1 MAHNNGNSDN
11 IPERKPT
18 KKWPVWAGGAV
29 VVALVAG
36 AIGVA
41 IGTSNNDNDDSANA
55 ANTVEAVKPVETVEA
70 IDEADEAEEIETAEP
85 DETQMPAN
93 TASAATGIS
102 TVEEAAAHFNT
113 ATSVVAGAPSGIDL
127 NRDGSWDV
135 EIMESANTEVTV
147 RIHPDGTTQ
156 VVDSDRE
163 ETTGTLSQADIT
175 KIFDVALTDTSGTIV
190 SLDADDGQDRE
201 AFTVEVLN
209 TDGTQVTELDLD
221 SNYTIID
228 REVEAASDYFD

>member
-18 KKWPVWAGGAV
+18 KGWPVWAGGAV

-41 IGTSNNDNDDSANA
+41 IGTSNNDNDHSANA
-55 ANTVEAVKPVETVEA
+55 ATTVEAVKTVRP
-70 IDEADEAEEIETAEP
+70 AESQGSTTEVAGMSSP
-85 DETQMPAN
+85 DQ
-93 TASAATGIS
+93 
-102 TVEEAAAHFNT
+102 AAAHFNT

-228 REVEAASDYFD
+228 REVEGASDYFD